1 MSTPRHRIT
10 FVIPAL
16 LLFASSA
23 SAQTAQP
30 KAQPTL
36 RSVVR
41 QGSTATY
48 FDLVKI
54 ILPDLQSDASDP
66 NSATAHRTIPIR
78 NIEEKEA
85 ENLEG
90 DFSISSFGTR
100 WTMSDG
106 RQVMLLQLDLTAEGL
121 NEATPYQGEASLLA
135 AFAVDPTPKLL
146 DVMDIKTDRFTDF
159 WEQQPVFPLNSQNG
173 AFVIHNTHWNS
184 GESYNDIRVLFLRDG
199 RFDTITSVF
208 LLNTQGCAADITETP
223 YFRALPDTSK
233 YPKVLVKVTLKK
245 AADKAECSRRTPG
258 YTRYYQEVFY
268 WNPVK
273 AEYQGN
279 ARQLNALDKFN
290 RARL

>member
-1 MSTPRHRIT
+1 MIATRHHSLLT
-10 FVIPAL
+10 VAL

-41 QGSTATY
+41 QGSTTTY
-48 FDLVKI
+48 FDLVKM
-54 ILPDLQSDASDP
+54 ILPDLQFDASEP
-66 NSATAHRTIPIR
+66 SSATAHRTIPIR

-85 ENLEG
+85 ESLEG
-90 DFSISSFGTR
+90 GFSISTFGTR
-100 WTMSDG
+100 WTMTDG
-106 RQVMLLQLDLTAEGL
+106 RQVVLLQLDLTAEGL

-135 AFAVDPTPKLL
+135 AFSVDPTPKLL
-146 DVMDIKTDRFTDF
+146 DVMDVKTDRFTDF
-159 WEQQPVFPLNSQNG
+159 WEQQPVFQLNSQNG

-208 LLNTQGCAADITETP
+208 LLNTLGCGADITETP
-223 YFRALPDTSK
+223 NFRALPDTRK

-245 AADKAECSRRTPG
+245 EADKPECSRRTPG
-258 YTRYYQEVFY
+258 YVRNYQGVFS
-268 WNPVK
+268 WNPMK
-273 AEYQGN
+273 GEYEGN
-279 ARQLNALDKFN
+279 APQLNALDKFN